1 MTASDREELQAAL
14 AARRELG
21 REYEPALVDSFLERV
36 EKQLERRSGGVG
48 QREHRMVTPLIL
60 GSLGLA
66 IPLLAIASAAA
77 ACRDRAGLRG
87 DRERERRRDE
97 APMSVVAKGPDRAIP
112 KP

>member
-36 EKQLERRSGGVG
+36 EKQLERRSGGEG

-66 IPLLAIASAAA
+66 IPLLAIASAAGLAGIALVCA
-77 ACRDRAGLRG
+77 AIVSVNVVAM
-87 DRERERRRDE
+87 RRR
-97 APMSVVAKGPDRAIP
+97 
-112 KP
+112 

>member
-36 EKQLERRSGGVG
+36 EKQLERRSGGVR

-77 ACRDRAGLRG
+77 GLAGIALVCAAIVSVNVAAM
-87 DRERERRRDE
+87 RRR
-97 APMSVVAKGPDRAIP
+97 
-112 KP
+112 

>member
-14 AARRELG
+14 AARKELG

-36 EKQLERRSGGVG
+36 EKQLERRPGGEG
-48 QREHRMVTPLIL
+48 QREHHMVTPLIL

-77 ACRDRAGLRG
+77 GLAGIALVCAAIVSVNVVAM
-87 DRERERRRDE
+87 RRR
-97 APMSVVAKGPDRAIP
+97 
-112 KP
+112 